1 MYNRGIDTLV
11 QFANGHAKLQE
22 KIFYCC
28 RKHVAPHDVFCKGW
42 TLNVLH
48 HNRATLGPS
57 QTLDNSGHAPDKQ
70 ARLLSSLQDLV
81 YVGTIR
87 LPWIHLADKTLGRPH
102 ASTVLSRKA
111 NWRDDFSRPG
121 FIVFFQ
127 HLKHAPTVVM
137 PARAQK
143 AVKLALEVALYVTCR
158 IHGSHHNRT
167 CGQVFDLNT
176 SGNHLA
182 DGIFAQAIKLLVN
195 LL

>member
-1 MYNRGIDTLV
+1 MPQPGDAKVDKHGTLGRNNDIGWFKVPVYNRGIDTLV

-102 ASTVLSRKA
+102 ASTV
-111 NWRDDFSRPG
+111 
-121 FIVFFQ
+121 
-127 HLKHAPTVVM
+127 
-137 PARAQK
+137 
-143 AVKLALEVALYVTCR
+143 
-158 IHGSHHNRT
+158 
-167 CGQVFDLNT
+167 
-176 SGNHLA
+176 
-182 DGIFAQAIKLLVN
+182 
-195 LL
+195 